1 MFFACTVCKEVL
13 TSICNISSI
22 HCGHVFHTNCLTKW
36 INAQGSCPQC
46 RSACTYKQLN
56 RIYLSESTKENV
68 IADALQIAAKNGL
81 PEIYQRIAQ
90 GEEEK
95 NPQDCFGVTNLHI
108 AAKNGHSKVCKLI
121 MDMVEDKNPKD
132 HAGINPLTLSLI
144 HNQENVCIEVLKNF
158 NYKNPTF

>member
-13 TSICNISSI
+13 TSSCNISSTN
-22 HCGHVFHTNCLTKW
+22 CGHVFHTNCMTRW
-36 INAQGSCPQC
+36 IKAQGSCPQC
-46 RSACTYKQLN
+46 RSVCTYKQFN

-95 NPQDCFGVTNLHI
+95 NP
-108 AAKNGHSKVCKLI
+108 
-121 MDMVEDKNPKD
+121 
-132 HAGINPLTLSLI
+132 
-144 HNQENVCIEVLKNF
+144 
-158 NYKNPTF
+158 